1 MNMRKKKLLALM
13 VTSAM
18 MTCPVW
24 AEDTTAAT
32 GYESSGSQTVT
43 SGSAAAPVDDQ
54 KTAVNTVTTSPDDA
68 TKEDAMKAAKSGLT
82 GYETAEE
89 LAAIAAGKSTEAVQ
103 QETAEAV
110 HKENEILNPAPVDT
124 TPKLSG
130 DKVSYMSG
138 TSDMQFDT
146 SIPGYPMAVI
156 QPGQDVSLPYG
167 EAVSDADLK
176 PYVDKIATAVTVG
189 PVPEAQIE
197 QKLLPQLAMRVG
209 DAINMDYIR
218 HDLNVIGATGLFSTV
233 KPVFT
238 TVPEGVALNYTVQM
252 NPVVKKIDI
261 VGNESISTADLMK
274 LVATT
279 PGTMLNTAV
288 VSHDVANINSAFA
301 NAGYMMSRVSD
312 VRLDDE
318 GTLHLA
324 ISEQRIENINLR
336 GNTKTKNK
344 VIMRE
349 LRMKKGD
356 IFNKNA
362 ASRSIQRVYNTGY
375 FEDVNVRLLPG
386 QRNPK
391 DVIVEIDVTEQKTG
405 SVTIGAGY
413 SDSDGLVG
421 ILGLAETNLRGTGDK
436 ANISWEFGGNTDTN
450 KNYIFSYTHPYLN
463 DAGDSI
469 GFSIFDRESE
479 YDDYNEKGDSVAGYD
494 RRTNGFNITYG
505 RVRSEYVSDYITLE
519 TKRTKY
525 TDWHSGYNYRNDA
538 TDSNNAGFD
547 FAGMDYLGK
556 NFGRTNSMTW
566 SHVFDNRDNVYDPT
580 KGKRLSFTGTWA
592 GHGMGGDFDY
602 FKFIAENRLYYKVG
616 RAHVIA
622 VRLMGGIA
630 TGDMPYNDLFTLG
643 GADNL
648 RGYEDD
654 EFRGNKMYEVTVEY
668 RYPIAKKIQG
678 VVFTDLG
685 NAWGGVEN
693 IPWYH
698 ENNKLHYSG
707 GLGFRI
713 TTPIGPIRLDYA
725 VGQDGGKFHFSFGGK
740 F

>member
-1 MNMRKKKLLALM
+1 
-13 VTSAM
+13 
-18 MTCPVW
+18 
-24 AEDTTAAT
+24 
-32 GYESSGSQTVT
+32 
-43 SGSAAAPVDDQ
+43 
-54 KTAVNTVTTSPDDA
+54 
-68 TKEDAMKAAKSGLT
+68 MKAAKSGLT

-89 LAAIAAGKSTEAVQ
+89 LAAIAAGKSPAEVQ

-124 TPKLSG
+124 TPQITG
-130 DKVSYMSG
+130 DKISYMSG

-146 SIPGYPMAVI
+146 SVPGYPMAVI

-176 PYVDKIATAVTVG
+176 PYVDKVATAVTVG

-233 KPVFT
+233 KPAFT

-279 PGTMLNTAV
+279 PGTTLNTAV

-324 ISEQRIENINLR
+324 ISEPRIENINLR

-421 ILGLAETNLRGTGDK
+421 IL
-436 ANISWEFGGNTDTN
+436 
-450 KNYIFSYTHPYLN
+450 
-463 DAGDSI
+463 
-469 GFSIFDRESE
+469 
-479 YDDYNEKGDSVAGYD
+479 
-494 RRTNGFNITYG
+494 
-505 RVRSEYVSDYITLE
+505 
-519 TKRTKY
+519 
-525 TDWHSGYNYRNDA
+525 
-538 TDSNNAGFD
+538 
-547 FAGMDYLGK
+547 
-556 NFGRTNSMTW
+556 
-566 SHVFDNRDNVYDPT
+566 
-580 KGKRLSFTGTWA
+580 
-592 GHGMGGDFDY
+592 
-602 FKFIAENRLYYKVG
+602 
-616 RAHVIA
+616 A
-622 VRLMGGIA
+622 VRA
-630 TGDMPYNDLFTLG
+630 TRPISAG
-643 GADNL
+643 NL
-648 RGYEDD
+648 AA
-654 EFRGNKMYEVTVEY
+654 
-668 RYPIAKKIQG
+668 I
-678 VVFTDLG
+678 
-685 NAWGGVEN
+685 
-693 IPWYH
+693 
-698 ENNKLHYSG
+698 
-707 GLGFRI
+707 RI
-713 TTPIGPIRLDYA
+713 PIRTISSRIPIPTSTMPATPSASASSTANRNMTTIMKKATPSLNTTAGPMASTSLMAASAANTSAITSRWKRSGRSIPTMTAAIIIVNGRMILPYRRNIEIIWTTTLA
-725 VGQDGGKFHFSFGGK
+725 ARTA
-740 F
+740 